1 MRREDKLPGEGE
13 AQWAVGSIRACKYLS
28 CSLAFLDV
36 YKLHNDTTRK
46 RAICSNSEISH
57 VSYLF
62 RVYCWGLNTAISSKE
77 ELAGAE
83 KHKGRDLQE

>member
-1 MRREDKLPGEGE
+1 MRREDKFPGEGE

-77 ELAGAE
+77 ELAGAK